1 LKIHKNITSLL
12 RNIYFPL
19 EKSSND
25 KISRC
30 IRLVTFNYNAA
41 RKFYKCLADQVNCG
55 PIVKF
60 ITKFWSNCIS
70 KWITKYKLK
79 INDDSSDEHQA
90 KKHKSNDG
98 INLLK
103 GISDIIYVLEIIAN
117 TWDQLTSTL
126 NKKSNKPL
134 NECILQAFNDD
145 AITLMI
151 KSIDSKDKY
160 NLKEIIYK
168 IASNVPSS

>member
-1 LKIHKNITSLL
+1 LARLSKDKSLKIHKNITSLL
-12 RNIYFPL
+12 RDIYFPL

-25 KISRC
+25 
-30 IRLVTFNYNAA
+30 L
-41 RKFYKCLADQVNCG
+41 
-55 PIVKF
+55 
-60 ITKFWSNCIS
+60 
-70 KWITKYKLK
+70 
-79 INDDSSDEHQA
+79 DEHQA

-98 INLLK
+98 FNLLK

-134 NECILQAFNDD
+134 NEYILQAFNDD

-168 IASNVPSS
+168 IASNVPSSKVLGFVAKVSDLINSSTEN